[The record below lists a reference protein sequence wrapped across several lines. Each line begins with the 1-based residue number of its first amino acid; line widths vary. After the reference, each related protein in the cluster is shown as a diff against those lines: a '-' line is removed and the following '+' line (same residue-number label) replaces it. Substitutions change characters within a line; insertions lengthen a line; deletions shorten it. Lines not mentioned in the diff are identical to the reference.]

1 MAFLRQSLLIWFVL
15 VLGGGSLFASTRESR
30 AYAAALADAQDQM
43 WSRAETEFGQFVV
56 KFPNSTNAP
65 MAVLLEAQ
73 AQFQQGKYDEAVNLL
88 SDSNRLAQ
96 AQTAAIADQ
105 YVRWTGEALF
115 AAGHYQ
121 AAADTFT
128 QAAKDYPQSPVA
140 LGMVVS
146 AAAAYEKLGQWAQL
160 DALLEATNGIFQR
173 TVRLDPDN
181 RQVAGGRLLLVRS
194 KSAQTNFPAALAI
207 LNQLNPHT
215 LTPEQEGNR
224 SQQLY
229 GVMIAMGNDDGA
241 LSATTNL
248 MRLKDPVLRAAGVAA
263 HATLLEKSGLLPEAG
278 VAWTENLAA
287 GVPLEKQHQAI
298 LKIAEL
304 AAAQNDFTNAAAALD
319 AFLAQSPDSPLAELA
334 LLTSGEMTLKGFVA
348 SGLADRSAL
357 AAAQAKFDQLLN
369 VSTNSP
375 LAGKAYLDRG
385 WCRWLAGMYPGS
397 AADFQSA
404 ARTSLPVTD
413 LAVATFKLGDALFAQ
428 GDYTAARNSY
438 GQVLSSPFSSV
449 PEVMKSLEQRALY
462 QILRA
467 DLELRDQAGA
477 ETALRGLLEKYPG
490 GEDAA
495 PGLLLA
501 GEGFSDFGAPKPAR
515 AALQKFETQF
525 PDSPLKPEV
534 AFAVARTF
542 EDEQDW
548 PAAVAQHRAWLK
560 DYPTNSLLPKV
571 QFALGRANFQAGNE
585 VGAFAVFANF
595 VTRFP
600 TNELAPLAQW
610 WVAEHFF
617 RTGEWAGAETN
628 YEAVFQNPSPV
639 WRTNALV
646 FPARLMAGRAAF
658 GRQGYQDAVG
668 YFSALLAYTNC
679 PPDLAVQARFANGAA
694 LMNLDSTDTNNPF
707 ANVQAATNMYS
718 QIIQM
723 YPTNQSGARAWGEL
737 GDCDQLLGD
746 YDGATNAYAQVINSD
761 AAETTI
767 RNAAQ
772 VGLGMA
778 LEKKAKLATGD
789 AQTNLLQMALDNYL
803 DVLGEQTADEFWV
816 KKAGLQAAG
825 VAETLGKTADAIK
838 IYRRLG
844 RDLPQLAD
852 AMAKKIDAANT
863 PPPLK

>member
-1 MAFLRQSLLIWFVL
+1 LRQSLLIWFVL
-15 VLGGGSLFASTRESR
+15 VLGGGSLFASNNRESL

-43 WSRAETEFGQFVV
+43 WSRAEAEFDQFVV
-56 KFPNSTNAP
+56 KFPKSTNAP

-73 AQFQQGKYDEAVNLL
+73 AQFQQGKYDESVNLL
-88 SDSNRLAQ
+88 TDSNRLAQ
-96 AQTAAIADQ
+96 AQTAAIADL
-105 YVRWTGEALF
+105 YWRWTGEAQF

-128 QAAKDYPQSPVA
+128 QAAKDFPQSPVA
-140 LGMVVS
+140 LGMTVS
-146 AAAAYEKLGQWAQL
+146 AAAAYEKLGQWSQL
-160 DALLEATNGIFQR
+160 DALLEATNGVFQR
-173 TVRLDPDN
+173 IASVDPDN
-181 RQVAGGRLLLVRS
+181 QQVAGGRLLLARS

-207 LNQLNPHT
+207 LNRLNPPT

-229 GVMIAMGNDDGA
+229 GVMLAMGNDEGA
-241 LSATTNL
+241 LAATTNM
-248 MRLKDPVLRAAGVAA
+248 MRLKDPFLRAAGVAA
-263 HATLLEKSGLLPEAG
+263 HATLLEKNGLLAEASA
-278 VAWTENLAA
+278 AWTENLAA

-304 AAAQNDFTNAAAALD
+304 AAQQNDFTNAAAALD
-319 AFLAQSPDSPLAELA
+319 SFLAQSPDSPLAELA
-334 LLTSGEMTLKGFVA
+334 LLTSGEMTLKSFVV
-348 SGLADRSAL
+348 SGLTDRFAL
-357 AAAQAKFDQLLN
+357 ATAQSKFDQLLN

-385 WCRWLAGMYPGS
+385 WCRWLAGMYLES

-404 ARTSLPVTD
+404 ARKPLPVTD
-413 LAVATFKLGDALFAQ
+413 LAVATFKLGDSLFAQ
-428 GDYTAARNSY
+428 GAYAAARDSY
-438 GQVLSSPFSSV
+438 EQVLASPFASV
-449 PEVMKSLEQRALY
+449 PEVMKSLEERALY

-467 DLELRDQAGA
+467 DIGLRDQAGA
-477 ETALRGLLEKYPG
+477 ETALRGLLKKFPA

-501 GEGFSDFGAPKPAR
+501 GEAFSDFGAPEPAR

-525 PDSPLKPEV
+525 PDSTLKPEV
-534 AFAVARTF
+534 EFAVGRTF

-548 PAAVAQHRAWLK
+548 PAAVVQYRDWLK
-560 DYPTNSLLPKV
+560 DFPTNSLLPKV

-585 VGAFAVFANF
+585 AGAFAVFANF
-595 VTRFP
+595 VARFP

-610 WVAEHFF
+610 WVAEHYL

-628 YEAVFQNPSPV
+628 YEAVFQNPNPV
-639 WRTNALV
+639 WQTNALI
-646 FPARLMAGRAAF
+646 FQARLMAGRAAM

-668 YFSALLAYTNC
+668 YFSTLVANTNC
-679 PPDLAVQARFANGAA
+679 PPDIAVQARFAYGAA
-694 LMNLDSTDTNNPF
+694 LMNLDSSDTNNPL
-707 ANVQAATNMYS
+707 ANVQAATNMFS

-737 GDCDQLLGD
+737 GDCDQVLGD
-746 YDGATNAYAQVINSD
+746 YDAATNAYAQVFNSD
-761 AAETTI
+761 TAETSI

-772 VGLGMA
+772 VGFGLT
-778 LEKKAKLATGD
+778 LEKKAKLAAGD

-816 KKAGLQAAG
+816 KKAGLQAAS
-825 VAETLGKTADAIK
+825 VAEALGKLADAIK
-838 IYRRLG
+838 IYRRLA
-844 RDLPQLAD
+844 RDLPQLAP
-852 AMAKKIDAANT
+852 AMDKKIRAASE
-863 PPPLK
+863 PPALK